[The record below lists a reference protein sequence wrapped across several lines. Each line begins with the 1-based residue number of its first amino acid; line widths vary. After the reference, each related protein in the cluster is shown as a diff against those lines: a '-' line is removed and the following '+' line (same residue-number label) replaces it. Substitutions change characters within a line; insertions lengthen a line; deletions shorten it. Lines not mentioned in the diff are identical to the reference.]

1 MNSKDLRRH
10 RHLIRL
16 LCFSAIGLFSAS
28 CGSSSG
34 IQAIESSE
42 PSSATSS
49 VSSAPAASSATTAP
63 SSTPSEESPL
73 TSATNDQSQG
83 TPEESSTEVSHQY
96 GDWSTVKEPTCDQ
109 PGEEVRDCV
118 DDPSLGESREIDPRG
133 HDYAFDSFVWAEDRT
148 AKAKLIC
155 TRDPSHIAFEDAEMK
170 VEDIVEVTDHARGL
184 RSYTASYG
192 ERSETKELPVP
203 IPHTNRQDLEPSEGL
218 VFELDSTGQG
228 YALTYYEGD
237 SPSLVIPATYNGLPV
252 TTIGAGPQKGLA
264 VKKFGR
270 YGIRRVIIPDSVTT
284 IRALAFFQFEG
295 LVSVTLGAN
304 VATIEAGAF
313 QFCDQLLEIYNR
325 SSLPL
330 EKGSTDYGYVAA
342 YAKDIYTAPNYETKI
357 RVDNNDFVL
366 YEDGEETL
374 LLGHESIET
383 RLKVPSGVTGI
394 NEHAFWGAKQY
405 LTADLPSSL
414 TSIGDNAF
422 SGCVRLVEIYDRTDL
437 EITLGSMENGRVAQY
452 AKSIIRAPEDESIL
466 HEDADGFVTYEYEGR
481 IHLAEYAGKAET
493 VSIPEEVVEVD
504 AEAFFGCESKEIA
517 LHSGLEKI
525 SNLANEYATNFQ
537 RYLVPETVNRLNA
550 SLFLGNSLI
559 IDYPGMKTP
568 IKFEEP
574 TGWVT
579 STGVNLSAYS
589 LSDENAAGKYLRE
602 ICANCDW
609 IERK

>member
-1 MNSKDLRRH
+1 M
-10 RHLIRL
+10 
-16 LCFSAIGLFSAS
+16 SAETPTVSEKTDNTTSPAE
-28 CGSSSG
+28 SSSQNPA
-34 IQAIESSE
+34 ISDESAKTSIESRE
-42 PSSATSS
+42 
-49 VSSAPAASSATTAP
+49 
-63 SSTPSEESPL
+63 
-73 TSATNDQSQG
+73 ND
-83 TPEESSTEVSHQY
+83 SHQY

-118 DDPSLGESREIDPRG
+118 DDPSLGESREIEPRG

-170 VEDIVEVTDHARGL
+170 AEDIIEVTDHARGL

-192 ERSETKELPVP
+192 EHSETKELPVP

-218 VFELDSTGQG
+218 VFEPDSTGQG

-237 SPSLVIPATYNGLPV
+237 SPNLVIPATYNGLPV

-295 LVSVTLGAN
+295 LVSITLGAN

-313 QFCDQLLEIYNR
+313 QLCDQLLEIYNR

-383 RLKVPSGVTGI
+383 RLKVPNGVTGI
-394 NEHAFWGAKQY
+394 NEHAFWGVNQY

-422 SGCVRLVEIYDRTDL
+422 SGCVRLIEIYDHTDL

-537 RYLVPETVNRLNA
+537 RYLVPETVNKLNA
-550 SLFLGNSLI
+550 SLFLENSLI
-559 IDYPGMKTP
+559 VDYFGKKTP

-579 STGVNLSAYS
+579 STGVNLSADS
-589 LSDENAAGKYLRE
+589 LSDEKAAGTYLRE